1 MSVWAA
7 GTCLKNR
14 TQIKNQ
20 FDKNQGL
27 KKNDC
32 KKNVFKWSIG

>member
-7 GTCLKNR
+7 GAFLKNR
-14 TQIKNQ
+14 AQIKNQ

-27 KKNDC
+27 EKNDC